1 MPSIDL
7 TDVAKSV
14 EMARE
19 RFIYGLEQTP
29 DDQLTQSSTET
40 AKSPLR
46 LAAFAIRFV
55 GFMGPMLASGTMPDR
70 SAEWPDPK
78 TREEAIE
85 MVDTAFRGLEA
96 IITGLTDEDL
106 QRPMTVPW
114 RAVVP
119 TSTMVIFGVGALGYI
134 QGQLNYAQ
142 TVYGDMEPNIPPQWF
157 PAQD

>member
-7 TDVAKSV
+7 ADVVKSV

-19 RFIYGLEQTP
+19 RLIYGLEQTP
-29 DDQLTQSSTET
+29 DDQFAQSASET

-46 LAAFAIRFV
+46 LAAFAVRFV
-55 GFMGPMLASGTMPDR
+55 GFMGPMLESGALPDR
-70 SAEWPDPK
+70 SAAWPEPQS
-78 TREEAIE
+78 REEAVE
-85 MVDTAFRGLEA
+85 LVDGAYRRLEA
-96 IITGLTDEDL
+96 IISNLTEEDL

-119 TSTMVIFGVGALGYI
+119 TSTMVVFGVGALGYI

-142 TVYGDMEPNIPPQWF
+142 TIYGDMAPNIPPQWF
-157 PAQD
+157 PPEV